1 MLAIT
6 ANLFATKDKHN
17 KTNLKQMLF
26 KGWSYNKISDLMPEK
41 KQMRSPSGMAGLVR
55 YDEGNTSV
63 IKLKP
68 LHVVGITLALIV
80 LEAVLF
86 FMVPA

>member
-1 MLAIT
+1 M
-6 ANLFATKDKHN
+6 
-17 KTNLKQMLF
+17 
-26 KGWSYNKISDLMPEK
+26 SEK

-55 YDEGNTSV
+55 YDEGDNSAA

-68 LHVVGITLALIV
+68 LHVVGVAVALIV

-86 FMVPA
+86 FMVPV